1 MVKVS
6 GHITID
12 HYKTILSNGKHELIA
27 DEPNSGGGADLG
39 FSPSELL
46 CSALASCTC
55 ITLRMYADRKKW
67 NLENVEV
74 HVDMVKDSV
83 QNNTNIHRQ
92 IKLFGNLTDEQKKHL
107 MEIAEQCPI
116 HKTLTNPI
124 HIKSTLV

>member
-6 GHITID
+6 GQITTD
-12 HYKTILSNGKHELIA
+12 HYKTILRNTTHEVIA
-27 DEPNSGGGADLG
+27 DEPNSSGGTDLG
-39 FSPSELL
+39 FSPSEFL

-67 NLENVEV
+67 NLEKVEV
-74 HVDMVKDSV
+74 HVDMAKEAA
-83 QNNTNIHRQ
+83 QNNTDIHRQ

-116 HKTLTNPI
+116 HKTLSNPI

>member
-1 MVKVS
+1 MVEVTA
-6 GHITID
+6 HIEQS
-12 HYKTILSNGKHELIA
+12 HYKTIISNAKHEVIA
-27 DEPNSGGGADLG
+27 DEPNSNGGADLG
-39 FSPSELL
+39 FSPSEIL

-67 NLENVEV
+67 DLEKVEV
-74 HVDMVKDSV
+74 HIDMTKDAV
-83 QNNTNIHRQ
+83 QNSTNIYRQ

-107 MEIAEQCPI
+107 MEIAEHCPI

>member
-1 MVKVS
+1 MAKVS
-6 GHITID
+6 GYIATD
-12 HYKTILSNGKHELIA
+12 HYKTIISNEKNELIS
-27 DEPNSGGGADLG
+27 DEPISSGGADLG

-67 NLENVEV
+67 SLEKVEV
-74 HVDMVKDSV
+74 HVEMAKDAA
-83 QNNTNIHRQ
+83 QNSTNIHRQ

-107 MEIAEQCPI
+107 MEIAGQCPI

-124 HIKSTLV
+124 HIKSALV

>member
-6 GHITID
+6 GQITTD
-12 HYKTILSNGKHELIA
+12 HYKTILSNTKHEVIA
-27 DEPNSGGGADLG
+27 DEPNSSGGTDLG
-39 FSPSELL
+39 FSPSEFL

-67 NLENVEV
+67 NLEKVEV
-74 HVDMVKDSV
+74 HVDMAKEAA
-83 QNNTNIHRQ
+83 QNNTVIHRQ

-116 HKTLTNPI
+116 HKTLSNPI

>member
-1 MVKVS
+1 MIKVS
-6 GHITID
+6 GQITTD
-12 HYKTILSNGKHELIA
+12 HYKTILSNAKHELIA
-27 DEPNSGGGADLG
+27 DEPNSSGGADLG
-39 FSPSELL
+39 FSPSEFL

-67 NLENVEV
+67 NLEKVEV
-74 HVDMVKDSV
+74 HVDMVKDTV

-116 HKTLTNPI
+116 HKTLTNP
-124 HIKSTLV
+124 